1 LSLVMFLAALFV
13 FFEAFAKEDADL
25 ALTPLHSSREV
36 RNMLEAQ
43 IALVRLGIS
52 PGVLDGFDGAQ
63 TSKAVSIFQKKYGL
77 DVTGKMD
84 LSTRQVLHIY
94 EPVFAQYTVSRLDR
108 ECLMKIPEGWLSKS
122 QEKRLDFENILEL
135 VAERSFSS
143 QDLIRRMNPQI
154 EWSDVGEG
162 TSLLVPY
169 VWLPKLEGKPE
180 KIVISL
186 QKRSLSLMGK
196 KGEVLFYCPC
206 SIAGQSD
213 KAPRGQWTV
222 ISIKKN
228 PAYRF
233 SPQNF
238 PNSIEAQAL
247 GKELILPPGP
257 NNPVGKVWIGLS
269 KKGYGIHGSPEP
281 EKIGITGS
289 IGCIR
294 LSNWDAETLVSYIE
308 VGIPVHVED

>member
-1 LSLVMFLAALFV
+1 MSLVMFLAALFL
-13 FFEAFAKEDADL
+13 FFEAFAKEDSDL

-63 TSKAVSIFQKKYGL
+63 TSKAVSVFQKKYGL
-77 DVTGKMD
+77 EVTGKMD
-84 LSTRQVLHIY
+84 LSTRQILHIY

-108 ECLMKIPEGWLSKS
+108 ECLMKIPEGWLAKS
-122 QEKRLDFENILEL
+122 QEKRLDFESILEL

-154 EWSDVGEG
+154 EWSDIGEG

-169 VWLPKLEGKPE
+169 VWLPKLEGQPE
-180 KIVISL
+180 KIIISL
-186 QKRSLSLMGK
+186 HERSLSLMGK

-206 SIAGQSD
+206 SIARQSD
-213 KAPRGQWTV
+213 KAPRGKWTV

-257 NNPVGKVWIGLS
+257 NNPVGKIWIGLS
-269 KKGYGIHGSPEP
+269 KTGYGIHGSPEP
-281 EKIGITGS
+281 EKIGITSS

-294 LSNWDAETLVSYIE
+294 LSNGDAETLVSYI
-308 VGIPVHVED
+308 GAGTPVHVED

>member
-1 LSLVMFLAALFV
+1 MAALFV
-13 FFEAFAKEDADL
+13 FFEAFAKENSNL
-25 ALTPLHSSREV
+25 ALRPSHSSREV

-43 IALVRLGIS
+43 IALARLGIS

-63 TSKAVSIFQKKYGL
+63 TSRAVSVFQKKYGL
-77 DVTGKMD
+77 EVTGKID
-84 LSTRQVLHIY
+84 LSTRQMLHIY
-94 EPVFAQYTVSRLDR
+94 EPVFMQYTVSRSDK
-108 ECLMKIPEGWLSKS
+108 ECLMKIPEGWLAKS
-122 QEKRLDFENILEL
+122 QKKRLDYESILEL
-135 VAERSFSS
+135 AAERSFSS
-143 QDLIRRMNPQI
+143 QGLIRRMNPQI
-154 EWSDVGEG
+154 EWSDVREG
-162 TSLLVPY
+162 ASLLVPY

-186 QKRSLSLMGK
+186 QERSLSLMGE

-222 ISIKKN
+222 ISIRKY

-238 PNSIEAQAL
+238 PDSIEAQAL

-281 EKIGITGS
+281 EKIGITDS

-308 VGIPVHVED
+308 VGFPVHVAD